1 MCRAAIAVAAAG
13 LLTAVPAH
21 AQVEAIQP
29 TFQLDAKKDVR
40 GPLDIVRVLVLLAAL
55 ASLALWGFGEWPT
68 PWNIVVGIGAP
79 LLTLLIWALFLS
91 PRPVLRLHPFL
102 RALVEVLIYV
112 GVTLAWWSIGQAWA
126 GIAFAV
132 VAVASG
138 VVAGRRALG

>member
-1 MCRAAIAVAAAG
+1 MPQQTAAEPGVQRPAV
-13 LLTAVPAH
+13 T
-21 AQVEAIQP
+21 
-29 TFQLDAKKDVR
+29 
-40 GPLDIVRVLVLLAAL
+40 PLDIIRVLVLLAAL
-55 ASLALWGFGEWPT
+55 ASLALWGFGEWVS
-68 PWNIVVGIGAP
+68 PWNIVVGVGAP

-91 PRPVLRLHPFL
+91 PRPVLHLHPFL

>member
-1 MCRAAIAVAAAG
+1 MSSHSATEPGVQRPAV
-13 LLTAVPAH
+13 T
-21 AQVEAIQP
+21 
-29 TFQLDAKKDVR
+29 
-40 GPLDIVRVLVLLAAL
+40 PLDIVRVLVLLAAL
-55 ASLALWGFGEWPT
+55 ATLALWGFGAWAF

-79 LLTLLIWALFLS
+79 LLVLLIWALFLS

-112 GVTLAWWSIGQAWA
+112 GVTLAWWSMGQAWL
-126 GIAFAV
+126 GVAFAV

>member
-1 MCRAAIAVAAAG
+1 MSQPIVAEPGVQRPAV
-13 LLTAVPAH
+13 T
-21 AQVEAIQP
+21 
-29 TFQLDAKKDVR
+29 
-40 GPLDIVRVLVLLAAL
+40 PLDIVRVLVLLAAL
-55 ASLALWGFGEWPT
+55 ATLALWGFGEWAT

-79 LLTLLIWALFLS
+79 LLTLLVWALFLS

-138 VVAGRRALG
+138 VIAGRRTLG

>member
-1 MCRAAIAVAAAG
+1 MSHTVAEPGVQRPAV
-13 LLTAVPAH
+13 T
-21 AQVEAIQP
+21 
-29 TFQLDAKKDVR
+29 
-40 GPLDIVRVLVLLAAL
+40 PLDIVRVLVLLAAL
-55 ASLALWGFGEWPT
+55 VTLALWGFGEWAT

-138 VVAGRRALG
+138 VIAGRRALG